1 MSSPTFM
8 SSTHV
13 KKGKLNLY
21 WKIFTLLHLKA
32 KSGLLVLLLRAMFS
46 PLMEL
51 RGNVNPQASG
61 SGRYFSAELAM
72 GVSIVQKKE

>member
-1 MSSPTFM
+1 M
-8 SSTHV
+8 
-13 KKGKLNLY
+13 
-21 WKIFTLLHLKA
+21 HLKA

-61 SGRYFSAELAM
+61 SARYFSAELAM